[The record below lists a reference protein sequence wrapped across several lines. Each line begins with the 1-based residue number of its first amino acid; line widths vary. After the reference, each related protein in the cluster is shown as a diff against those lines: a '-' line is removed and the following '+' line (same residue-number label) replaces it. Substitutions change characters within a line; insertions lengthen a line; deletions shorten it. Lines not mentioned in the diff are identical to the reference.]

1 MAETWLDKKEASGMH
16 KLASTLR
23 DDLGTLVEAY
33 DLRLQEISDYADM
46 PDQSRLEA
54 ARYDL
59 ELVAACLEAWDDNK
73 FVQFIRNR
81 VGERLE
87 SAFASES
94 LLQALTAIEETI
106 TPLVATVEE
115 ATFLWRAF
123 SQARTVLSQAA
134 LEDIT
139 ERTQTNLA
147 LQESEERYRD
157 LFENANDLIQS
168 VAPDGSIVYVNRAWR
183 ETLGYSEEEIPG
195 LSLFDVVH
203 PDSMAHCMEMFQHV
217 LAGETLGRVEAKFVT
232 KDGRP
237 VTVEGSVS
245 CKFRNGNPVATR
257 GIFRDITERKRAE
270 EKIKRSRET
279 LQTLL
284 DAMPF
289 GVVIIDKY
297 KKIRRANNA
306 ALALMGYTL
315 EEQIVGMLCH
325 KTLCPAEGD
334 KCPILD
340 FGQELDRSERILVA
354 RGGKHVPILKS
365 VVPIT
370 LDGED
375 VLLEA
380 FVDITEHKQA
390 EEGLR
395 QLSRAVEA
403 THDAVVITDVDGR
416 IQFVNWAFEEITG
429 YSQAEALGEN
439 PRILKSGRH
448 PDELYADMWR
458 TITSGRV
465 WQGEMTNKRKD
476 GALYEAQLT
485 ISPMRDAAGKIEQF
499 VAIQRDVTE
508 HKRVE
513 AELKTS
519 EERFRSVV
527 QTANDAII
535 SGDNE
540 GNIVFWNP
548 TAEALFGYPPDE
560 VIGKPL
566 TFIMSQQFREMHEST
581 MGKTLE
587 STGLRKDGSEF
598 PIELSLSIWKRD
610 AQVFF
615 TAVVRNIT
623 ERKQVEEA
631 IRESEERFRRTF
643 EVSAIGKVLTGLDGQ
658 FHRIND
664 SFCQM
669 FGYTEEELLSKTVWD
684 ITHPDDVAE
693 SRDYAARLIE
703 GELEGDS
710 FTLET
715 RYVRKDDRIIWG
727 RINVAL
733 IRDPQGNPLH
743 MSGELE
749 DFTESKRLEQEVRES
764 LERRTR
770 QVQTSTEIAQEI
782 AAATEL
788 SELFRRVVTLV
799 KDRFGYYHVQIFRHA
814 PEQDA
819 LVMVE
824 GYGAV
829 GEKMKAAGH
838 GRRYGEGVVGTAAAT
853 GEPVLAS
860 DISQDPHWVHH
871 PDLPDTE
878 GELAVPIT
886 LRDRVLGILD
896 VQSDTAGAL
905 TEEDQVMLLGLAG
918 QIASAIEGTRL
929 RQEMEENLRELE
941 RLTRTMSREG
951 WEVLRR
957 EMGPSGYLFDQ
968 SVVIPAD
975 DFWTPEIGLAME
987 QKALVPPASDERPVA
1002 VTPLSVRGEI
1012 IGALGVQDDPRQP
1025 LSREDLALL
1034 ESVSEQVA
1042 QALESARLLG
1052 QTQTVLAQTEAL
1064 YEGSNRVI
1072 RATTTDDVLQALIDS
1087 TSLSRLGRANIILFD
1102 RPWDEER
1109 TENAIVAAAWE
1120 RAASGEESRAPVG
1133 TIYPIDEF
1141 PIVSLIAR
1149 DKPVIFGDIATTENI
1164 GENLR
1169 TILVERLHMRSLVV
1183 FPLAVGEQW
1192 IGILTGQASTVLK
1205 MSEDEVRQ
1213 IASLADQAASV
1224 IQNQRLLEQAQ
1235 TALEEVEATHRLY
1248 LRERWARFV
1257 PARVAP
1263 LHERTRP
1270 DVPSLGDDIPPE
1282 VKRAM
1287 MQRKMVVQS
1296 SGDDVGERAAMVAP
1310 ITLRG
1315 EVIGALG
1322 LHETGGGRQW
1332 TDDEVALIES
1342 VADQIALAIENVRL
1356 LEETQ
1361 RRAQRE
1367 RLVADITAKVRS
1379 SSDVETILRTAVRE
1393 LGAALGTDRAR
1404 IQLGA
1409 GTQPSRTRM
1418 DSWNADTRL
1427 DSPGSDGSDG

>member
-1 MAETWLDKKEASGMH
+1 MH
-16 KLASTLR
+16 KLASTMR

-33 DLRLQEISDYADM
+33 DRRLQEISDYADI

-59 ELVAACLEAWDDNK
+59 ELVAACLEARDDTE

-81 VGERLE
+81 VGERLGQ
-87 SAFASES
+87 AFASES
-94 LLQALTAIEETI
+94 LSQALTAIEETI
-106 TPLVATVEE
+106 TPLVATVED

-123 SQARTVLSQAA
+123 SQARTVLSQMV

-139 ERTQTNLA
+139 ERTKTNVA
-147 LQESEERYRD
+147 LLESEERYRD

-168 VAPDGSIVYVNRAWR
+168 VAPDGSIMYVNRAWR
-183 ETLGYSEEEIPG
+183 ETLGYSEEEIPA
-195 LSLFDVVH
+195 LSLFDVIH
-203 PDSMAHCMEMFQHV
+203 PDSLAHCMEMFQHV
-217 LAGETLGRVEAKFVT
+217 IAGEAVERVEAMFVT

-279 LQTLL
+279 MQTLL

-306 ALALMGYTL
+306 ALALMRYTL

-340 FGQELDRSERILVA
+340 FGQELDRSERILVT

-476 GALYEAQLT
+476 GTLYEAQLT
-485 ISPMRDAAGKIEQF
+485 ISPMRDADGKIEQF

-548 TAEALFGYPPDE
+548 TAEALFGYSPDE

-623 ERKQVEEA
+623 ERKRAEEA
-631 IRESEERFRRTF
+631 MRESEERFRRTF

-658 FHRIND
+658 FYRVND

-669 FGYTEEELLSKTVWD
+669 LGYTEEELLSKTVWD

-693 SRDYAARLIE
+693 SRDYTARLVE

-710 FTLET
+710 FTLER
-715 RYVRKDDRIIWG
+715 RYVRKDGRVIWG

-743 MSGELE
+743 MSSELE
-749 DFTESKRLEQEVRES
+749 DFTESRRLEQEIRE
-764 LERRTR
+764 LLDRRTR

-788 SELFRRVVTLV
+788 NELFRRVVTLV

-814 PEQDA
+814 PEQNA

-824 GYGAV
+824 GYGAT

-838 GRRYGEGVVGTAAAT
+838 SRRYGEGVVGTAAAT

-860 DISQDPHWVHH
+860 DISQDPHWVPH

-878 GELAVPIT
+878 GELAVPIK

-951 WEVLRR
+951 WESLRR

-968 SVVIPAD
+968 SVVISAD
-975 DFWTPEIGLAME
+975 DFWTPEIGQAVE
-987 QKALVPPASDERPVA
+987 QKTLVPPASGGRPVA

-1012 IGALGVQDDPRQP
+1012 IGALGVQDDPQQP
-1025 LSREDLALL
+1025 LSQEDLALL

-1042 QALESARLLG
+1042 QALESTRLLG
-1052 QTQTVLAQTEAL
+1052 QTQSLLTRTEAL

-1087 TSLSRLGRANIILFD
+1087 TGLSRLEWANIILFN
-1102 RPWDEER
+1102 RPWDEGCP
-1109 TENAIVAAAWE
+1109 ENVIVAAAWE
-1120 RAASGEESRAPVG
+1120 RSDKEPRVPVG
-1133 TIYPIDEF
+1133 TIYPVDEF
-1141 PIVSLIAR
+1141 PIISLSTR
-1149 DKPVIFGDIATTENI
+1149 DKPAILGDIATAGNI
-1164 GENLR
+1164 DENLR
-1169 TILVERLHMRSLVV
+1169 ALLMERLHMQSLVI

-1192 IGILTGQASTVLK
+1192 IGILTGQASTVLE

-1213 IASLADQAASV
+1213 IASLADQSASV
-1224 IQNQRLLEQAQ
+1224 IQNQRLLEQTQ

-1263 LHERTRP
+1263 LHERTRS
-1270 DVPSLGDDIPPE
+1270 DVSSLGDDIPPE
-1282 VKRAM
+1282 VERAM

-1296 SGDDVGERAAMVAP
+1296 SGDDEDEHAAMVAP

-1322 LHETGGGRQW
+1322 LHETEGRRQW

-1342 VADQIALAIENVRL
+1342 VANQIALAIENVRL

-1393 LGAALGTDRAR
+1393 LGTALGTDRAR

-1409 GTQPSRTRM
+1409 GTQPSRTGV
-1418 DSWNADTRL
+1418 DSWSDDTRP
-1427 DSPGSDGSDG
+1427 DSPGNDGSTG